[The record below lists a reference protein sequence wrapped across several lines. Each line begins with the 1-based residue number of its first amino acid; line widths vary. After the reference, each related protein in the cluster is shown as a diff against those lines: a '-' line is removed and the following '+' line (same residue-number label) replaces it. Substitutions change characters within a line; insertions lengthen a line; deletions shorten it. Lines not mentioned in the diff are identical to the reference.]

1 MNDMKKKKRNKLAYI
16 LGLRWLLEL
25 PVIFYKK
32 CLSPLMPSVC
42 IYYPSCST
50 YMLESIRTFGVKGVF
65 IGLKRLF
72 RCTPRHDGGYDP
84 VPVNRKGDIRWL
96 F

>member
-1 MNDMKKKKRNKLAYI
+1 MKKKKQNKFLYI
-16 LGLRWLLEL
+16 LSLKWLLML

-32 CLSPLMPSVC
+32 CMSPLMPSVC

-50 YMLESIRTFGVKGVF
+50 YMLESIKEYGFKGVLL
-65 IGLKRLF
+65 GTKRLL

-84 VPVNRKGDIRWL
+84 VPVNRKGEIKWL

>member
-1 MNDMKKKKRNKLAYI
+1 MKKKKRN
-16 LGLRWLLEL
+16 GLVYFLSFKWLLEL
-25 PVIFYKK
+25 PILFYKK

-50 YMLESIRTFGVKGVF
+50 YMLESVRQFGLKGVF
-65 IGLKRLF
+65 MGLKRLL
-72 RCTPRHDGGYDP
+72 RCTPAHDGGYDP
-84 VPVNRKGDIRWL
+84 VPVNRKGDIKWL